1 MTTLPMFFFFNF
13 HLQTCLSVEI
23 TSPQINHLV
32 KSGEDAIKLYNGLT
46 FSPQKDSELS
56 NTKTTTIFQGF
67 ANAVDRHD
75 STSGS
80 FQIQLP
86 QLYTGAQVYFMVS
99 ATEPSQCCCFH
110 RLDNYLTWS
119 FIRYFGTNE
128 NNNNVTYHLYDTCLL
143 KSNLRWIMYDPLQNF
158 YSAHTVSKSH
168 LNLVQ
173 QETLKGNVEFGSF
186 NINPTLNNTSAGVLI
201 KQVYNFQIG
210 LSIVTAVNLYCST
223 DPSSTGTN
231 WYCPESAVD
240 MVRHPQVVKTVAAT
254 EMFFS
259 QEGTFEESSGKQNI
273 VLSPVELTQNV
284 LSDIRT
290 LQLGNKSSNCDRL
303 FRTSDCLELDRLDF
317 PKEMGKEPTW
327 SPVRPPW
334 RI

>member
-1 MTTLPMFFFFNF
+1 M
-13 HLQTCLSVEI
+13 EI
-23 TSPQINHLV
+23 APPQIDHLV
-32 KSGEDAIKLYNGLT
+32 KSGDDAINLYNSLT
-46 FSPQKDSELS
+46 FSPQKDSQSS

-67 ANAVDRHD
+67 ADPVNRHD

-80 FQIQLP
+80 FKVQLP
-86 QLYTGAQVYFMVS
+86 QLYTGAQVYFKVS
-99 ATEPSQCCCFH
+99 ATEPNHCCCFH

-143 KSNLRWIMYDPLQNF
+143 ESNLRWIMYDPYQNF
-158 YSAHTVSKSH
+158 ISTHTVTKSH
-168 LNLVQ
+168 WDLVQ
-173 QETLKGNVEFGSF
+173 QETLKGNIKFGSF
-186 NINPTLNNTSAGVLI
+186 DIYPTLNSRSSGVLI

-223 DPSSTGTN
+223 DPRSTGTY
-231 WYCPESAVD
+231 WYCTEPAAD
-240 MVRHPQVVKTVAAT
+240 MVKHPQVVKTVAAT

-259 QEGTFEESSGKQNI
+259 QEGAFEESSGKQNL

-284 LSDIRT
+284 LSEEKT
-290 LQLGNKSSNCDRL
+290 LKLEKESSNCDRL
-303 FRTSDCLELDRLDF
+303 FSTSDSLELDRLDF
-317 PKEMGKEPTW
+317 PKEMGQEPTW

-334 RI
+334 PE